1 MLGLFRFEAMKKK
14 LSANASSYQCPDR
27 EANALFFELSMHF
40 WNAVAPP

>member
-14 LSANASSYQCPDR
+14 SATALSYQCPAR